1 MTSLYKAVKI
11 AFIICLL
18 VRLFIVPPKISPP
31 ALPPSLGSLPGADV
45 PAEHVQVPGRR
56 GHVGG
61 DYSARGQAG
70 TAGRGAGHHPR
81 HHLLCLQ

>member
-1 MTSLYKAVKI
+1 MTALYKAVKI

-18 VRLFIVPPKISPP
+18 VRLLIIPQQNY
-31 ALPPSLGSLPGADV
+31 PPSLGSLPGADV
-45 PAEHVQVPGRR
+45 PAEHVQVPGQR

-70 TAGRGAGHHPR
+70 TAGRGAGLHPR
-81 HHLLCLQ
+81 HHLLSVQ